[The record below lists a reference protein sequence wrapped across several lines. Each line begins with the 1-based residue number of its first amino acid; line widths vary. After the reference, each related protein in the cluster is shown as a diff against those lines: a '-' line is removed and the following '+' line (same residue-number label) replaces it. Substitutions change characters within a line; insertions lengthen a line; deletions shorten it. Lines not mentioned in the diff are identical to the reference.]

1 MATHAFES
9 SGFDSFSQVRTS
21 EAPAALAPA
30 ALAPAEEFVA
40 SGGWSC
46 SAARRLGRPL
56 SPRERQIL
64 SMIIDG
70 KTRKEVAFDLEIA
83 DSTVRVIYSRA
94 MKKLGGHW
102 RPSGRRA

>member
-1 MATHAFES
+1 MASHAFDS
-9 SGFDSFSQVRTS
+9 SGFESFNQPGTS
-21 EAPAALAPA
+21 HAPSAFAQTA
-30 ALAPAEEFVA
+30 EFVA
-40 SGGWSC
+40 SKGWSC
-46 SAARRLGRPL
+46 STPRGPGRPL

-64 SMIIDG
+64 TMIIHG

-102 RPSGRRA
+102 RPRGLTA

>member
-9 SGFDSFSQVRTS
+9 GGFDSFDQVRTS
-21 EAPAALAPA
+21 EARAPLAPVD
-30 ALAPAEEFVA
+30 EFVA
-40 SGGWSC
+40 SRGWSC

-64 SMIIDG
+64 AMIIDG

-102 RPSGRRA
+102 RPAGRRA